1 MAGRLDFTQ
10 YLAATTPQIER
21 YQTWCLYCAC
31 GVAVTVSSAFFLR
44 ELLPPKVR
52 SHLLILG
59 TVSSMGAIASNEGL
73 QRARQQQQPYLDAQ
87 QRQIELLNGSVEYIE
102 EKRQRAIAAREAI
115 TAILEESPNEYFT
128 IGFLNQQ
135 GLLDLMTGGEE
146 VAQAR
151 AQPATHGQVV
161 NTVATPATVS
171 LQPQYPGNV
180 QPVGDRV
187 ERSPLEKIPEEDL
200 ALTLAQST
208 ADPSCATS
216 VLIAAPRRCGKSNI
230 VRQAIAYANNLHNAN
245 IDFNVWN
252 GGKDDEDY
260 CGLQNHDPDYL
271 FTAHPENIEWAT
283 RLLLGDQG
291 DEDSLALLRRCDRW
305 VGYPTLLICDEWNN
319 TLLAAQNADMLDKGN
334 NYRDKLIVGS
344 TQIVTRGP
352 GKLVLGWFTSHSA
365 FVKNVGW
372 DEDIKKNI
380 SCVAIAPTHLRV
392 FRSLTLEAVPLL

>member
-1 MAGRLDFTQ
+1 M
-10 YLAATTPQIER
+10 
-21 YQTWCLYCAC
+21 
-31 GVAVTVSSAFFLR
+31 
-44 ELLPPKVR
+44 PKP
-52 SHLLILG
+52 S
-59 TVSSMGAIASNEGL
+59 
-73 QRARQQQQPYLDAQ
+73 
-87 QRQIELLNGSVEYIE
+87 
-102 EKRQRAIAAREAI
+102 
-115 TAILEESPNEYFT
+115 
-128 IGFLNQQ
+128 
-135 GLLDLMTGGEE
+135 
-146 VAQAR
+146 
-151 AQPATHGQVV
+151 
-161 NTVATPATVS
+161 
-171 LQPQYPGNV
+171 YPGGV
-180 QPVGDRV
+180 QSVGSQT

-230 VRQAIAYANNLHNAN
+230 VRQAIAYANELHNAN

-291 DEDSLALLRRCDRW
+291 DEDSLALVRRCDRW

-380 SCVAIAPTHLRV
+380 SCVAIARIGRNEQGQLIKFGEAMKQALSGGSGKSSWVSDPDTRAA
-392 FRSLTLEAVPLL
+392 LTARFDAWFNTNECAVVALTNLLGEWRLVRLPKYPDKQPPIPRGAMNQSITELST